1 MGGRLQLVPTSRLLP
16 ELTVNEYI
24 VATPVRLWCKIAEC
38 WIIAAMASA
47 GEAETLFKGRQFD
60 QEIIVLC
67 VRWYLRYKL
76 STRDLVE
83 MMAERGVVLVHT
95 TIRRW
100 VQRYVP
106 EFEKRWSQYARPL
119 GGSWRCDETYI
130 RVKGRWTYLYR
141 AVDKVGRTVDFYLS
155 ERRDVNAA
163 KYFFRKAMKSVGM
176 PRVITL
182 DAYAASHRAVREL
195 KAEGCLLRRV
205 RVRSSRYLNNMI
217 EQDHRRIKQR
227 TRPML
232 GFKRF
237 DHAAVTISG
246 IELMQ
251 KIQKHQFKTGKL
263 GGRSATMPELWNAVL
278 AA

>member
-1 MGGRLQLVPTSRLLP
+1 
-16 ELTVNEYI
+16 
-24 VATPVRLWCKIAEC
+24 
-38 WIIAAMASA
+38 MASA
-47 GEAETLFKGRQFD
+47 GKAETLFKGRQFD

-67 VRWYLRYKL
+67 VRWYLRYQL

-95 TIRRW
+95 TILRW

-246 IELMQ
+246 IELVQ
-251 KIQKHQFKTGKL
+251 KIQKYQFKTGKL